1 MKDIKKIMLIS
12 FLVLF
17 IVVSF
22 IAVMPDKV
30 ANHDLGV
37 MAAELKI
44 SESVDGAMTNIS
56 YVNSDG
62 VVTDAIDMGYATV
75 QRTRNTDGKI
85 IKELYFDAD
94 GNPVKRYNEYYGIA
108 YEYEDNMVKI
118 TYLNADGVHPIT
130 LTTGYSIIVR
140 TLNDAGKAVDEYY
153 YDSKM
158 QPASCNG

>member
-56 YVNSDG
+56 M
-62 VVTDAIDMGYATV
+62 VTYA
-75 QRTRNTDGKI
+75 K
-85 IKELYFDAD
+85 
-94 GNPVKRYNEYYGIA
+94 
-108 YEYEDNMVKI
+108 
-118 TYLNADGVHPIT
+118 
-130 LTTGYSIIVR
+130 
-140 TLNDAGKAVDEYY
+140 AG
-153 YDSKM
+153 
-158 QPASCNG
+158 

>member
-1 MKDIKKIMLIS
+1 MLIS

-30 ANHDLGV
+30 ANMITYDLDGKESLL

-94 GNPVKRYNEYYGIA
+94 GNPVKRYNEYYGI
-108 YEYEDNMVKI
+108 
-118 TYLNADGVHPIT
+118 
-130 LTTGYSIIVR
+130 
-140 TLNDAGKAVDEYY
+140 
-153 YDSKM
+153 
-158 QPASCNG
+158 